1 MGNLTGKERL
11 NVYFSIRE
19 FYAKFVGLYRP

>member
-1 MGNLTGKERL
+1 MWQLAGKAAL

-19 FYAKFVGLYRP
+19 LYAKFVGLYRP